1 MMQLSLVVSKP
12 VYNCKLPFGCEINNI
27 HYPVNFEGYEKTSID
42 KIGILCDVRNEE
54 FQFNYPMQLLNPNDS
69 MCEIDS
75 PYSKESIDFRFHS
88 NFILGQHFNFT
99 NMLDYLSFLRNDTDA
114 SFISLKGFELDF
126 INYPPNNRQNTIL
139 LEQTQTRIPYFD
151 CVKCKIEFYSNRSHL
166 KTCQDIIDSY
176 SGRNVSIRSLF
187 QTTRGNIIV
196 LLHSDFKTAL
206 CPLVFMN
213 SNISTLLIV
222 GLSNTFYK
230 RNILNIENRTFDN
243 LNSNIESMQIG
254 KTENIN
260 VDSNL
265 LNPSVFRNLM
275 SVYFTG
281 PINMIDGN
289 SFKALENLKTVS
301 FSKEHYKDIIHKN
314 GIEWMRVFNEH
325 LDVDLSNFTQ
335 LEENYYKRSHILISR
350 ISSGYEIRLSK
361 ILPDEDFCLYKDF
374 PFNQLVVLMEYS
386 FFDPMLKFLNLSDYT
401 YYSCTYLWLTQ
412 HFNSFL
418 EINER

>member
-1 MMQLSLVVSKP
+1 MTQLSLVISKS

-27 HYPVNFEGYEKTSID
+27 HYPVNFEGYEKTSMD

-54 FQFNYPMQLLNPNDS
+54 FQFNYPLLNPNDS
-69 MCEIDS
+69 KCEIDS
-75 PYSKESIDFRFHS
+75 PYSKESIEFRFHS
-88 NFILGQHFNFT
+88 NFILGQRFSFT
-99 NMLDYLSFLRNDTDA
+99 NMLDYLSYFRKDTDA
-114 SFISLKGFELDF
+114 SFVSLKGFELDF
-126 INYPPNNRQNTIL
+126 INYPNNTII
-139 LEQTQTRIPYFD
+139 LETQTLIPYFD

-176 SGRNVSIRSLF
+176 SISGQNVSIRSLF

-196 LLHSDFKTAL
+196 LIHSDFKTTL

-243 LNSNIESMQIG
+243 LNSNIDSMQIG

-260 VDSNL
+260 IDSNL

-275 SVYFTG
+275 SVGFTG
-281 PINMIDGN
+281 PINIIDGN
-289 SFKALENLKTVS
+289 SFKELENLKTVS
-301 FSKEHYKDIIHKN
+301 FSKEYYKDIIHKN
-314 GIEWMRVFNEH
+314 GIEWMRVFNEN
-325 LDVDLSNFTQ
+325 LDVNLDNFTQ
-335 LEENYYKRSHILISR
+335 LEENYNNRSHILISR
-350 ISSGYEIRLSK
+350 SSSGYEIRLSK

-374 PFNQLVVLMEYS
+374 PFNQLVVLMEYT
-386 FFDPMLKFLNLSDYT
+386 FFDPMLKFLNSSDYT
-401 YYSCTYLWLTQ
+401 YYTCSYLWLTQ

-418 EINER
+418 KINER